1 MRLNFIFRAS
11 SRGRYAVCSAMTH
24 FLHYQQWLPKK
35 AWWPWNCYFVIFVIS
50 NLFLTIYKKKVVFTC
65 MMLTAAIFRFVN
77 DITKTELGSIYC
89 VYLMIEIW
97 RRSFWGTS
105 QTTFCIFFLKI
116 RYKHISLRD
125 LWLKKKMICQCLISS
140 EYDPTEGNTVW
151 FWIFAMLASHG
162 KYLLLC
168 VLWV

>member
-1 MRLNFIFRAS
+1 MEIKVRLNFIFRAS

-24 FLHYQQWLPKK
+24 FLHYQQWLPKE

-89 VYLMIEIW
+89 VYLIIEIW

-125 LWLKKKMICQCLISS
+125 LWLKKGWPANVL
-140 EYDPTEGNTVW
+140 
-151 FWIFAMLASHG
+151 SHQNMTQ
-162 KYLLLC
+162 
-168 VLWV
+168 